1 VRARRT
7 ANPGAQIKGEVE
19 TLSKAFTL
27 LPGDVI
33 STGTPSG
40 VGVAMDP
47 RQFLQP
53 SDVVRIEIAEVG
65 SIEHTFIEEPE
76 GTSRF

>member
-1 VRARRT
+1 M
-7 ANPGAQIKGEVE
+7 VE

-40 VGVAMDP
+40 VGVAMNP
-47 RQFLQP
+47 RQFLNP
-53 SDVVRIEIAEVG
+53 GDIVRIEIAEIG
-65 SIEHTFIEEPE
+65 FIEHELIEEPE
-76 GTSRF
+76 DTQRI